1 MFINCFYGDIAN
13 VCFMTKYIRVVYVAK
28 LVLYSDINVALR
40 LKIDIPILKL
50 ITFV

>member
-1 MFINCFYGDIAN
+1 MFINCFYGDIAIA
-13 VCFMTKYIRVVYVAK
+13 CFMTKYIRVVYAAK

-40 LKIDIPILKL
+40 LKIDILNIKP